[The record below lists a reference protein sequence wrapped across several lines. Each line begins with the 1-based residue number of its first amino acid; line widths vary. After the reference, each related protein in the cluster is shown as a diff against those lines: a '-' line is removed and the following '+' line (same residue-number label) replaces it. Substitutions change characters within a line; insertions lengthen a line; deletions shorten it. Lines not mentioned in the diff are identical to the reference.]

1 MSHPVVVIGA
11 GLSGLYASSLLA
23 QAGQRVLLIEARER
37 VGGRILSQAPTASAH
52 RVDLGPSWFWPG
64 MNPRMKRLVAELK
77 LSSFPQHTRGAAVV
91 EGQDGKLYKHQ
102 SSWEQSPA
110 SYRIAGGTQA
120 LTDALLASLQAQVGE
135 QVHLQTHTRAHGMK
149 LRPHAVELELED
161 ARGRWQQLATQVIV
175 TVPPRLMAQDLAF
188 EPTWPDAVVQDM
200 RATPTWMAGQ
210 AKFVAA
216 YPSAFWREAGLSGDG
231 MSHRGPMSEIHDASD
246 ATGQVAALFGFV
258 GASPSYRAGIGREAL
273 QQQSL
278 AQLVRMFGP
287 EAANPLWVSVQ
298 DWAQE
303 PFTAAKEDQHPLAY
317 HPMYD
322 EPHVPT
328 SWAQR
333 VWLAGTERSPN
344 YGGYLEG
351 ALEAAELAVKGVL
364 ERVSMSQLGTHSTSP
379 EIGEVQ

>member
-1 MSHPVVVIGA
+1 MSHPIVVIGA

-23 QAGQRVLLIEARER
+23 QAGQRVMLIEARER
-37 VGGRILSQAPTASAH
+37 LGGRVLSQAPTASAH
-52 RVDLGPSWFWPG
+52 RVDLGPSWFWPD
-64 MNPRMKRLVAELK
+64 MNPRVKRLLGQLGLA
-77 LSSFPQHTRGAAVV
+77 SFPQHTRGAAVI
-91 EGQDGKLYKHQ
+91 EGQDGKLFKHE
-102 SSWEQSPA
+102 STWEQSPS

-120 LTDALLASLQAQVGE
+120 LTEAVSVQFGDKVHVQAN
-135 QVHLQTHTRAHGMK
+135 TRVLGMK

-161 ARGRWQQLATQVIV
+161 ARGRWQQLATQVVV
-175 TVPPRLMAQDLAF
+175 TIPPRLMAQDVVF
-188 EPTWPDAVVQDM
+188 EPAWPEAMVDDM

-216 YPSAFWREAGLSGDG
+216 YPSAFWRETGLSGDG

-246 ATGQVAALFGFV
+246 AKGEVAALFGFV
-258 GASPSYRAGIGREAL
+258 GASPSYRVGIGREAL

-287 EAANPLWVSVQ
+287 QAANPLWTSLQ

-303 PFTAAKEDQHPLAY
+303 PLTASKDDQRPLAY
-317 HPMYD
+317 HPMYQGP
-322 EPHVPT
+322 EVPAT
-328 SWAQR
+328 WAQR

-351 ALEAAELAVKGVL
+351 ALEAAELAVKGL
-364 ERVSMSQLGTHSTSP
+364 LGSLSATPQSHPATA
-379 EIGEVQ
+379 EVGATL